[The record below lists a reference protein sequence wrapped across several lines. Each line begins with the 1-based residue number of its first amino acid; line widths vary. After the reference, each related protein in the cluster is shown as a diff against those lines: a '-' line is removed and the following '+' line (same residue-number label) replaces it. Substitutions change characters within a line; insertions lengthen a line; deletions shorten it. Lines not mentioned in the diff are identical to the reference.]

1 MPNRLTLKGL
11 AGRAQNRFALI
22 NNVTLRAGEEERV
35 RVGASNVVV
44 RCLAIGENSARIHVQ
59 GESSPRE
66 LCLETR

>member
-1 MPNRLTLKGL
+1 MKGL
-11 AGRAQNRFALI
+11 AGLAQNQFALI

-35 RVGASNVVV
+35 RVGAANGVV
-44 RCLAIGENSARIHVQ
+44 RCLAIGEDSACIPVQ